1 MHQFSAL
8 FADFNY
14 QQMLASGVIGAGIA
28 LVIGVF
34 AQIGKNR
41 KLHAEAKQ
49 AAAQPEEDEPGWKKA
64 GEKTEPEE
72 PMPPLAGALFFIL
85 GMALV
90 IGGII
95 WRTYS

>member
-1 MHQFSAL
+1 MHQFFVL

-41 KLHAEAKQ
+41 KLHAEAKR
-49 AAAQPEEDEPGWKKA
+49 AAPEVEEDEPDWQKKA
-64 GEKTEPEE
+64 GEKEPEK
-72 PMPPLAGALFFIL
+72 PMPPLAGALVFIL
-85 GMALV
+85 GIALV